1 MKIKTKIYANQENS
15 PFELLQ
21 GIAWYTLKELG
32 MKTEIKIDTENFF
45 EITGRGSAGSLL
57 KKNKVA
63 IFLDNQDI
71 YVKFSSQMRKSQ
83 KFWDLF
89 EESIKNITS
98 QKETVF
104 LLIDI
109 LKDINKKYDG
119 NELKLNKY
127 EIIEFVFN
135 FFKEKSVFPNNNEI
149 QSFLSISA
157 GRKKTE
163 KEDTNN
169 LKGIINSVRTKKNFN
184 DDVFKKITQIFRKL
198 LKSIPTLTE
207 EEYIKYNNIY
217 LRLKTDEKKEFII
230 KIRSLESDLD
240 KIPYIDKKERIKLRK
255 DLFNLSLDLRRQKIQ
270 KIINQGF
277 KKK

>member
-1 MKIKTKIYANQENS
+1 MKIKTKIYANLENF

-32 MKTEIKIDTENFF
+32 MRIEIKIDTENFF
-45 EITGRGSAGSLL
+45 EITGRGLPGSLL

-71 YVKFSSQMRKSQ
+71 YVKFSSKMRKSQ

-98 QKETVF
+98 QKETIF

-109 LKDINKKYDG
+109 LKDINKKHDG
-119 NELKLNKY
+119 NKLKLNRY

-135 FFKEKSVFPNNNEI
+135 FFKEKSVFPNNDEI

-169 LKGIINSVRTKKNFN
+169 LKSKINSVRTKKNLN
-184 DDVFKKITQIFRKL
+184 DDAFKKLTQIFRKL

-207 EEYIKYNNIY
+207 EEYIRYNNIY
-217 LRLKTDEKKEFII
+217 LGLKTDEKKEFII

-240 KIPYIDKKERIKLRK
+240 KIPLIDKKERIKLRK
-255 DLFNLSLDLRRQKIQ
+255 DLFNLSLDLRRRKIQ

>member
-1 MKIKTKIYANQENS
+1 
-15 PFELLQ
+15 
-21 GIAWYTLKELG
+21 
-32 MKTEIKIDTENFF
+32 
-45 EITGRGSAGSLL
+45 
-57 KKNKVA
+57 
-63 IFLDNQDI
+63 
-71 YVKFSSQMRKSQ
+71 MRKSQ

-240 KIPYIDKKERIKLRK
+240 KIPQFSKMERIKLRK
-255 DLFNLSLDLRRQKIQ
+255 ELFTLSLDLRRQKIQ
-270 KIINQGF
+270 NIINQGF